1 MTTSLFAI
9 VGHPNKGKSS
19 IVSTLAQDESVTI
32 SPIPGTTIDN
42 RYYPMIVD
50 GETLYALVDTPG
62 FQRARAALEWM
73 QKQPGSSVDRAN
85 IVRMFV
91 EEHHD
96 DPRFAAE
103 CSLLTP
109 ILDGAGILYVIDGSR
124 PFGEE
129 YEAEMEILRWT
140 GQPSLALI
148 NMIGDADYS
157 EEWNNALGQ
166 YFRIVRIFDAMT
178 ADFDRRIQLLLAFG
192 QIREEWR
199 ESLQKAVRILEEEQ
213 QQRRK
218 MSARIIAEVISRMV
232 TYTCQRRLS
241 GDRVSNEVRDS
252 LQQAYKRDLTAIEQQ
267 CRSDVEQIYNH
278 THLERHEPHVQLLD
292 EDLFATQTWLLFGLT
307 QQQLITTGAL
317 GGAATGGVIDLA
329 VGGASLF
336 LGAGIGAMIGGI
348 SAWVTTDRIADTKI
362 LGLPLGGKQLSIGPM
377 RNINFPYVVLGR
389 ALYHHRM
396 IEDRTHAHRDPL
408 ELKQQPAWL
417 QSADTEHRKR
427 LEKIFVKLRGRETLN
442 PDLVDALAEQI
453 QELIA
458 LPVAET
464 IPPPQ
469 QGVAKKGP
477 SPAGRGL
484 GD

>member
-1 MTTSLFAI
+1 MTTPLFAI

-19 IVSTLAQDESVTI
+19 IVSTLAQDESVGI
-32 SPIPGTTIDN
+32 SPMPGTTVDN
-42 RYYPMIVD
+42 RYYPMTVD
-50 GETLYALVDTPG
+50 GTTLYALVDTPG

-109 ILDGAGILYVIDGSR
+109 ILDGAGILYVVDGSR

-148 NMIGDADYS
+148 NMIGDSDYS

-178 ADFDRRIQLLLAFG
+178 ADFDKCVQLLLAFG

-199 ESLQKAVRILEEEQ
+199 ESLGTAARILEEEQ
-213 QQRRK
+213 QRRRK
-218 MSARIIAEVISRMV
+218 LSAHTIAESISRMLAH
-232 TYTCQRRLS
+232 TRQRSL
-241 GDRVSNEVRDS
+241 GDDDASSELRNS
-252 LQQAYKRDLTAIEQQ
+252 LQQEYQQALIAMEQQ
-267 CRSDVEQIYNH
+267 CRNDVEQIYSH
-278 THLERHEPHVQLLD
+278 KHLERHEPLVELQGG
-292 EDLFATQTWLLFGLT
+292 ELFARQTWVLFGLT
-307 QQQLITTGAL
+307 QQQLVTSGAI
-317 GGAATGGVIDLA
+317 GGAATGGIIDLA
-329 VGGASLF
+329 VGGASLL
-336 LGAGIGAMIGGI
+336 LGAGIGAMIGGV
-348 SAWVTTDRIADTKI
+348 SAWVTADRIADIKI
-362 LGLPLGGKQLSIGPM
+362 LGQPLGGKHLCIGPM

-408 ELKQQPAWL
+408 DLRQQPGRL
-417 QSADTEHRKR
+417 QTIDKDHRRR
-427 LEKIFVKLRGRETLN
+427 LERIFVRLRRQDNTLN
-442 PDLVDALAEQI
+442 LDRVDALAAEI
-453 QELIA
+453 HTLMEI
-458 LPVAET
+458 PVT
-464 IPPPQ
+464 RTTKPPQ
-469 QGVAKKGP
+469 SGG
-477 SPAGRGL
+477 
-484 GD
+484 

>member
-1 MTTSLFAI
+1 MTPPLFAI

-32 SPIPGTTIDN
+32 SPIPGTTVDN
-42 RYYPMIVD
+42 RYYPMSVD

-96 DPRFAAE
+96 DTRFAAE

-140 GQPSLALI
+140 GQPSLALV
-148 NMIGDADYS
+148 NMIGDSDYS
-157 EEWNNALGQ
+157 EEWRIALGQ

-178 ADFDRRIQLLLAFG
+178 ADFDRRVQLLLAFG

-199 ESLQKAVRILEEEQ
+199 ESLETAVRILQEER
-213 QQRRK
+213 QRRRNL
-218 MSARIIAEVISRMV
+218 SAHIIAETISRML
-232 TYTCQRRLS
+232 THTCQRRFS
-241 GDRVSNEVRDS
+241 DNAAGNEVRES
-252 LQQAYKRDLTAIEQQ
+252 MQQAYRQDLTAMEQQ
-267 CRSDVEQIYNH
+267 CRSHVEQTYNYA
-278 THLERHEPHVQLLD
+278 HLERHEPHVQLLD
-292 EDLFATQTWLLFGLT
+292 QDLFATKTWLLFGLT

-336 LGAGIGAMIGGI
+336 LGAGIGAMIGGV
-348 SAWVTTDRIADTKI
+348 SAWVTTDRIADIKV
-362 LGLPLGGKQLSIGPM
+362 LGLPLGGEQLSIGPM

-389 ALYHHRM
+389 ALYHHHM

-408 ELKQQPAWL
+408 QLEQQPAWL
-417 QSADTEHRKR
+417 QTVDKDQRKQ
-427 LEKIFVKLRGRETLN
+427 LEKIFLKLRGQKTLN
-442 PDLVDALAEQI
+442 PDLVDSLAEQI
-453 QELIA
+453 QKLMK
-458 LPVAET
+458 LPVSHT
-464 IPPPQ
+464 T
-469 QGVAKKGP
+469 KT
-477 SPAGRGL
+477 PA
-484 GD
+484 